1 MSEEYG
7 ERVFDIP
14 DEPAPRPQ
22 TVRET
27 PPSAPRPAAPAAAP
41 VPRPAIRTVPEESTP
56 QGSANG
62 LSGDWWRALAES
74 CKGRLSPM
82 YRVFLD
88 KCAGVLENGQV
99 VIFAQDEI
107 TLSRID
113 NDRVRGGLAEELTRT
128 AGAPMPLVLRVGE
141 PPRKDPRENLKN
153 LLAFASK
160 HENIE
165 IK

>member
-14 DEPAPRPQ
+14 DEPAPQPVQ
-22 TVRET
+22 EI
-27 PPSAPRPAAPAAAP
+27 PSPAPRPAAPAPSAAP
-41 VPRPAIRTVPEESTP
+41 APRPAIRTAPSESVP

-88 KCAGVLENGQV
+88 KCTGVLENGQV
-99 VIFAQDEI
+99 IIFAQDEI

-113 NDRVRGGLAEELTRT
+113 NDRVRGILSEELKRA
-128 AGAPMPLVLRVGE
+128 AGGAMPLILRVGE
-141 PPRKDPRENLKN
+141 APRKDPQENLKN